1 MVWRC
6 VGGMCYVVVGV
17 LRGRTWPVASVGVDP
32 GGTLRG
38 VLVYDVEWCWYYCN
52 GPSLHVI
59 KI

>member
-1 MVWRC
+1 M
-6 VGGMCYVVVGV
+6 GGVCYVVVGV